1 MLEYSDMAKVK
12 HHWNIAFEISPL
24 LTASGSFGDKSGVFR
39 YMYGL
44 LIALI
49 TELEKKDPE
58 VKILLFTFAPHNLN
72 YAVSPDLLE
81 LIEND
86 EHVTMVGYK
95 RELKTTIPRYSK
107 IFDFLA
113 IPGLKHVVKVLDNIF
128 QLRELY
134 NDFAT
139 KRQFRAYVKSLTEM
153 FHTHKIQA
161 VFHSETGFF
170 PLRNLVNIITIYDLT
185 PILFPELHRPA
196 TVDLHLRKIKFAKNQ
211 ADIILAIS
219 ESTRRDLLAH
229 CQDFQHKS
237 VVVAYPGLDPNFGLI
252 KKSEELDVKKMNDLL
267 RGSHTALTAK
277 RYLLFYGTFEPR
289 KNITYAVQAF
299 TELYRERK
307 IPRDFKF
314 VLIGGNGWGKTKDNI
329 LSYIEQHFPLLS
341 ERPIIVLDYATDL
354 HLRAYIKHARAVL
367 YPSLYEGFGLP
378 VLESMALGT
387 PVLTSNTSSLPEVG
401 GHAALYINPK
411 NYFELK
417 KQLQRLIEDDELV
430 ADMSK
435 KGLVQS
441 RKFTWEN
448 TVATILDAL
457 DNHQKLSHFK

>member
-1 MLEYSDMAKVK
+1 MVK
-12 HHWNIAFEISPL
+12 EKRSWNIAFEISPL

-44 LIALI
+44 LTALI
-49 TELEKKDPE
+49 TGLEKKDPN

-72 YAVSPDLLE
+72 YAVSPELLK

-86 EHVTMVGYK
+86 KHVTMVGYK
-95 RELKTTIPRYSK
+95 KELKTTVPTYQK
-107 IFDFLA
+107 IFDLLA
-113 IPGLKHVVKVLDNIF
+113 IPGLKQVVKILDKTF

-139 KRQFRAYVKSLTEM
+139 KRQFRAYVKSLTEI

-161 VFHSETGFF
+161 VFHSETGFY
-170 PLRNLVNIITIYDLT
+170 PLRNLVNIITVYDLT

-196 TVDLHLRKIKFAKNQ
+196 TVDLHLRKIKFAKNY

-219 ESTRRDLLAH
+219 ESTRNDLLAH
-229 CQDFQHKS
+229 CQDFHRKS
-237 VVVAYPGLDPNFGLI
+237 VVVAYPGLDRSFSDKHTEPKLDI
-252 KKSEELDVKKMNDLL
+252 KSKQ
-267 RGSHTALTAK
+267 
-277 RYLLFYGTFEPR
+277 YLLFYGTFEPR
-289 KNITYAVQAF
+289 KNITYIVQAF
-299 TELYRERK
+299 TELYIEGK
-307 IPRDFKF
+307 IPTDFKLI
-314 VLIGGNGWGKTKDNI
+314 LIGGKGWGKTKDNI
-329 LSYIEQHFPLLS
+329 VGYISEHFPDVAR
-341 ERPIIVLDYATDL
+341 RPIIILDYATDL

-401 GHAALYINPK
+401 GNAALYTNPK
-411 NYFELK
+411 DYFELK
-417 KQLQRLIEDDELV
+417 KQMKSLIEDDRLV
-430 ADMSK
+430 EDMSK
-435 KGLVQS
+435 KGLIQS
-441 RKFTWEN
+441 HKFTWEN